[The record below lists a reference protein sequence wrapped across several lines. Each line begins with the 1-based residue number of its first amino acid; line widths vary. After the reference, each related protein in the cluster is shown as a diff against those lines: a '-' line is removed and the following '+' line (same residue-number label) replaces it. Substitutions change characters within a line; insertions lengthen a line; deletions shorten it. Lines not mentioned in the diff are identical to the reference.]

1 MLFYDDVIYR
11 MQTKGSLICAGIDPD
26 PNMMPSFYKQDT
38 DGLYE
43 FVYDLLSTL
52 SPYTLSFK
60 FQMAHFLAWGDEGI
74 KILKRSIEEFKNQ
87 SIFIIDGKFNDIP
100 NTQEFYKK
108 FAYDYLKI
116 DAITLNP
123 LMGIDSIM
131 PFVSENKGI
140 FVLVHTSNNGSRD
153 FQELDIKGTPFY
165 FHVISKVKD
174 LKNKNIGYVVGAT
187 FPEILKNIRNE
198 AKGDMILVPGIGT
211 QGGKIED
218 VLKNTIIE
226 KTDITMLVMSRSLI
240 YNKEENKEGY
250 FKKIIDTANNIN
262 MQYQRHIKNLTSF
275 K

>member
-1 MLFYDDVIYR
+1 VFYDDVINR
-11 MQTKGSLICAGIDPD
+11 MQSKSSLICAGIDPD
-26 PNMMPSFYKQDT
+26 PAMMPSFYSQDT
-38 DGLYE
+38 EGLYE
-43 FVYDLLSTL
+43 FVYDLLSNL

-60 FQMAHFLAWGDEGI
+60 FQLAHFLAWGDEGI

-131 PFVSENKGI
+131 PFISENKGI
-140 FVLVHTSNNGSRD
+140 FVLAHTSNNGSID
-153 FQELDIKGTPFY
+153 FQELDINGMPFY
-165 FHVISKVKD
+165 SHVVSKVKE

-187 FPEILKNIRNE
+187 FPGILKNIRKKC
-198 AKGDMILVPGIGT
+198 KGDMILVPGIGA
-211 QGGKIED
+211 QGGKVEE
-218 VLKNTIIE
+218 VLKNVIIE
-226 KTDITMLVMSRSLI
+226 KTDVAMLVMSRSLI

-250 FKKIIDTANNIN
+250 FKKMIDTANNIN
-262 MQYQRHIKNLTSF
+262 IQYQKHIKNLTF
-275 K
+275 